1 MSLCSHA
8 ETESSKGTDSTTT
21 TTGKQDSGGAAGAQ
35 TGTPPVPRVVQA
47 PRVAAAGDA
56 EALLQR
62 PATPQ
67 QLALFGRVVERVL
80 SQNKKH
86 LFALQL
92 SHRHGRDTLAH
103 VPNMDA
109 PLVDRSGR
117 LPAALVTPYDG
128 MAAPPYAFEA
138 YLARIAKYTRA
149 APVYYLIAF
158 VYMDRIACTPRSVFR
173 QRISETMPDASG
185 LHARRGDPALD
196 WWQDRVYLTQLNV
209 HRMFLACFVVAVKYW
224 SDHFFNNRAY
234 GKVGGVR
241 SEEMMS
247 LELATLIWLDFRL
260 GIDEAHF
267 VPAPPPLP
275 DADYSA
281 CLQRP
286 AQLLPALVCP
296 TLVGILRDTLA
307 ATPFAAPSTQP
318 ECTGALDEVLRV
330 LHKCHPT
337 GQQPADTVTNSSSGM
352 HVAWEELINDK
363 TPFSTLVELLSTP
376 PFL

>member
-1 MSLCSHA
+1 MSLCSQP
-8 ETESSKGTDSTTT
+8 ETEPSQSSTSSNSSANST
-21 TTGKQDSGGAAGAQ
+21 QDSAAGAPR
-35 TGTPPVPRVVQA
+35 GTPPVPREVPQA
-47 PRVAAAGDA
+47 PRAPDA

-67 QLALFGRVVERVL
+67 QLALFARSVERVL

-92 SHRHGRDTLAH
+92 SHRRGRDTPAH
-103 VPNMDA
+103 VPNIDA

-128 MAAPPYAFEA
+128 MAAPPYSFEA
-138 YLARIAKYTRA
+138 YLARIAKYTGA

-173 QRISETMPDASG
+173 QRISATMPDAPG
-185 LHARRGDPALD
+185 LHGRRSGDHALD

-224 SDHFFNNRAY
+224 SDHFYNNRAY

-267 VPAPPPLP
+267 VPAPHPLP

-281 CLQRP
+281 YLQRP

-296 TLVGILRDTLA
+296 TLVGLVRDTLTATA
-307 ATPFAAPSTQP
+307 AGAAADASGDPGTRP
-318 ECTGALDEVLRV
+318 ECAAVVDEVHRV
-330 LHKCHPT
+330 LHTTPT
-337 GQQPADTVTNSSSGM
+337 ADAPDT
-352 HVAWEELINDK
+352 AWAQRINDK
-363 TPFSTLVELLSTP
+363 TPFSTLVELLSTTA
-376 PFL
+376 FL

>member
-1 MSLCSHA
+1 MSLCIQGEA
-8 ETESSKGTDSTTT
+8 ETTKSTRNQEEEDSAAA
-21 TTGKQDSGGAAGAQ
+21 AAGAQ
-35 TGTPPVPRVVQA
+35 TGTPPVPRVPRA
-47 PRVAAAGDA
+47 PRVGRDA
-56 EALLQR
+56 ETLLQR
-62 PATPQ
+62 PATPR
-67 QLALFGRVVERVL
+67 QLALFARGVERVL

-92 SHRHGRDTLAH
+92 SHRRGRDTLAH

-128 MAAPPYAFEA
+128 MAAPPYSFEA
-138 YLARIAKYTRA
+138 YLLRIAKYTGA

-173 QRISETMPDASG
+173 QRISTTMPDASG
-185 LHARRGDPALD
+185 LHARRGDHALD

-281 CLQRP
+281 YLQRP
-286 AQLLPALVCP
+286 AQLLPALICP
-296 TLVGILRDTLA
+296 TLVSLLRDTLA
-307 ATPFAAPSTQP
+307 ATATTVGSDAGCSA
-318 ECTGALDEVLRV
+318 GLDEVLRV
-330 LHKCHPT
+330 LHPAGTAPT
-337 GQQPADTVTNSSSGM
+337 AKTD
-352 HVAWEELINDK
+352 VAWAELVNDK
-363 TPFSTLVELLSTP
+363 TPFSTLVELLSTSI
-376 PFL
+376 FL